1 MVRVSF
7 FLREGSNATD
17 SRKGPTTLVFSTCR
31 YTLPVLQQ
39 PGDERGSE
47 ACDNCLQSAS
57 AAEPAGM
64 VQRGALVKH
73 WGAQETPARCKELG
87 EACENI
93 LPAMV
98 HSCVNHAHNGA

>member
-39 PGDERGSE
+39 PGDKRGSE

-57 AAEPAGM
+57 AAEPGGM

-98 HSCVNHAHNGA
+98 HNCVNHAHNGA